1 MSEEDRDVDEV
12 AEVQAEEPAGE
23 TANGEPAMDVPVG
36 EEPPA
41 ADDFWKAPSETVPA
55 DAPLEP
61 EPLQPVRRQT
71 GLIVVIASILL
82 VLIAAVFVGPGLY
95 AALVRTE
102 APKTAVSVER
112 ARITTAIDFVKALL
126 NGQTM
131 DIKVLLPDNVQ
142 NAITAEQWAQIAS
155 ADTTPAVTFSSP
167 AWSGDAKAVVTLSA
181 PDTTGTLTFTTPS
194 ADATTVTMA
203 ADIGGSTELDT
214 IGMVKAGSGW
224 RIVSLAN
231 DLETTVFDAA
241 LMKSMVETPVVEP
254 TTTP

>member
-1 MSEEDRDVDEV
+1 MSDEGKSAEEVGETHDEQPSAVAMGAEPLAEAPVDEK
-12 AEVQAEEPAGE
+12 PA
-23 TANGEPAMDVPVG
+23 
-36 EEPPA
+36 A
-41 ADDFWKAPSETVPA
+41 ADDFWKAPSETVPD

-61 EPLQPVRRQT
+61 EPLQPVRKQT

-95 AALVRTE
+95 AALIRNE
-102 APKTAVSVER
+102 APKTAVSSER
-112 ARITTAIDFVKALL
+112 VRITTAIDFVTALL

-131 DIKVLLPDNVQ
+131 GIKVLLPDNVQ

-155 ADTTPAVTFSSP
+155 ADTTPAVMFSSP
-167 AWSGDAKAVVTLSA
+167 VWTGEGKAVVTLSA

-214 IGMVKAGSGW
+214 IGMVKAGAGW

-254 TTTP
+254 TATP

>member
-1 MSEEDRDVDEV
+1 MSDEDKGVEE
-12 AEVQAEEPAGE
+12 AGE
-23 TANGEPAMDVPVG
+23 TQAGVPSSETAVEDPAADAPVG
-36 EEPPA
+36 EEPAA
-41 ADDFWKAPSETVPA
+41 ADDFWKAPPVAEMPA
-55 DAPLEP
+55 QLEP
-61 EPLQPVRRQT
+61 EPMQPVRKQT

-95 AALVRTE
+95 AALIHTE
-102 APKTAVSVER
+102 APKVAVSAER
-112 ARITTAIDFVKALL
+112 TRITTAIDFVKALL

-131 DIKVLLPDNVQ
+131 DIKALLPDDVQ

-155 ADTTPAVTFSSP
+155 ADTTPVVTFASP
-167 AWSGDAKAVVTLSA
+167 VWTGDGKAVVTLSA

-194 ADATTVTMA
+194 VDATTVTMA

-214 IGMVKAGSGW
+214 ISMLKVGVGW

-241 LMKSMVETPVVEP
+241 LMKSMVATPVVEP